1 MGSAWK
7 SPVTLEHS
15 KADLYMY
22 LRESGYGEDEVRRMS
37 TLKVNMIIQR
47 KNEPVYK
54 DMIESEIRK
63 AQQAENGGSQ
73 RTHTRARP
81 K

>member
-1 MGSAWK
+1 MGNTWK

-22 LRESGYGEDEVRRMS
+22 LRELGYGDEEVKRMS

-54 DMIESEIRK
+54 EMIDAEIRK
-63 AQQAENGGSQ
+63 AQQAENGGSK
-73 RTHTRARP
+73 RTHP
-81 K
+81 

>member
-1 MGSAWK
+1 MF
-7 SPVTLEHS
+7 
-15 KADLYMY
+15 
-22 LRESGYGEDEVRRMS
+22 LRESGYVDEEVKKMS

-54 DMIESEIRK
+54 EMIDAEIRK

-73 RTHTRARP
+73 RTHTRTGV

>member
-1 MGSAWK
+1 MGNTWK

-15 KADLYMY
+15 KADIYMF
-22 LRESGYGEDEVRRMS
+22 LRESGYGDDEVKRMS

-54 DMIESEIRK
+54 EMIDAEIRK
-63 AQQAENGGSQ
+63 AQQAENGRSQ
-73 RTHTRARP
+73 RTNTRTGT
-81 K
+81 